1 MLFKLKFL
9 HKILQKVVAFF
20 SDKIADSGQK
30 SFHSLIYL
38 KNTFPIFTTEITGGA
53 WTILAPEE
61 NSVNDE

>member
-53 WTILAPEE
+53 
-61 NSVNDE
+61 